1 MECTC
6 HLVDEKYW
14 TTYYGAVEP
23 GSMYEPNPD
32 CPVHFPKNEKETK
45 WNADT

>member
-14 TTYYGAVEP
+14 TTHYGAVEP
-23 GSMYEPNPD
+23 GSMWEPNPD
-32 CPVHFPKNEKETK
+32 CPVHFPKTEKEK
-45 WNADT
+45 K